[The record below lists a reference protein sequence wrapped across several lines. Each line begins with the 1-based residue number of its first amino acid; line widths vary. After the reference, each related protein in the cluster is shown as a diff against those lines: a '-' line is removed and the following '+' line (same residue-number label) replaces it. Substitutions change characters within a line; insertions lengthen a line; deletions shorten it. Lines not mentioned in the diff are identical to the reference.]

1 METVTDKFLRYI
13 SVETTSDENGTTH
26 PSSLKE
32 LDLSRMLVEE
42 MKQMGIADAS
52 LDENGYV
59 MGTIPANMD
68 MQSLSVL
75 S

>member
-1 METVTDKFLRYI
+1 MEKVTDKFLRYI
-13 SVETTSDENGTTH
+13 AVETTSDENGSTH

-42 MKQMGIADAS
+42 MKAIGITDAS

-59 MGTIPANMD
+59 MGTIPGNID
-68 MQSLSVL
+68 KKVPPISQ
-75 S
+75 